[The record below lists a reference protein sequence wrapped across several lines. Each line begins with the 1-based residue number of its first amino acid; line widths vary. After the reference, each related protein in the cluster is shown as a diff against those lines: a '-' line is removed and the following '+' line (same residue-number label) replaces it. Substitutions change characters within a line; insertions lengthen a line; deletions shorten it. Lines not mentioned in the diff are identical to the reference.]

1 MQEIEYAKALF
12 DLASNNNE
20 MLDEF
25 QKFNEILEYNQFLEL
40 LKAPNIKKEEKK
52 EILKKTLK
60 NFDVT
65 FLHFLFV
72 IIDNNRINDLDQIYD
87 CYYKM
92 VLKSNNEELVDIYLP
107 KEISEKELESL
118 KNKLELKFNKKLVIR
133 VHIESKLIG
142 GMRIEYDGKSID
154 ETVLKEFIKIKSLL

>member
-72 IIDNNRINDLDQIYD
+72 IIDNNRINDLNQIYD

-133 VHIESKLIG
+133 VHIVSKLIG

>member
-25 QKFNEILEYNQFLEL
+25 QQFNEILKYNQFLEL

-52 EILKKTLK
+52 EILKRTLK
-60 NFDVT
+60 NFDIT

-107 KEISEKELESL
+107 KEISEIELDGL
-118 KNKLELKFNKKLVIR
+118 KNKLEMKFNKKLVIKT
-133 VHIESKLIG
+133 HIEPRLIG